1 MQTNRLEMSPS
12 DKKGEITINDI
23 AKELNISPSTV
34 SRALNDNAKISE
46 ATKEK
51 VRAVAHDLGYELNLV
66 ASSLSKN
73 KTNVIGVIIP
83 HIGSQ
88 FFAKAL
94 SGIQEV
100 ARDNGYNVIICQ
112 TNESVQQEKEMTRV
126 MNSARVDGL
135 VCCLTMETKDVSH
148 FDVFVKK
155 GVPVAMFDRVSY
167 EVPGPKI
174 VVDNYEAGY
183 TATEHLVALGCK
195 RIAHL
200 AGAASSKVFEER
212 AEGFKDALQKNGL
225 PLLSQFLLSS
235 DLTEQDAREA
245 VRLWMNLP
253 EKPDGIVAASASTG
267 LVIASA
273 AKNMGVVLP
282 EELSIISLGNE
293 RCNEFVTPSLSAI
306 DMPGYDM
313 GKSAV
318 NQLINCIR
326 EEREDSSI
334 TLKPIQLLI
343 RNSSFKH

>member
-1 MQTNRLEMSPS
+1 MALRE
-12 DKKGEITINDI
+12 KKGEITINDI

-34 SRALNDNAKISE
+34 SRALNDHVKISE
-46 ATKEK
+46 ATKARVK
-51 VRAVAHDLGYELNLV
+51 AVAQDLGYELNLV

-83 HIGSQ
+83 NIGSQ

-94 SGIQEV
+94 SGIQET
-100 ARDNGYNVIICQ
+100 ARENGYNVIICQ
-112 TNESVQQEKEMTRV
+112 TNESAEQEKEMTRV

-148 FDVFVKK
+148 FDVFIKK
-155 GVPVAMFDRVSY
+155 RVPVAMFDRVSY
-167 EVPGPKI
+167 AVPGPKI
-174 VVDNYEAGY
+174 VVDNYEAAY
-183 TATEHLVALGCK
+183 TATEHLINLGCK

-200 AGAASSKVFEER
+200 GGINSSKVFSDR
-212 AEGFKDALQKNGL
+212 IEGYKDALSKNGL
-225 PLLSQFLLSS
+225 PLLPQYLLSS
-235 DLTEQDAREA
+235 DLSEQDAREA
-245 VRLWMNLP
+245 LRIWLNLP
-253 EKPDGIVAASASTG
+253 EKPDGIVAASASSG
-267 LVIASA
+267 LVIATSA
-273 AKNMGVVLP
+273 KGAGLDLP
-282 EELSIISLGNE
+282 KELSLISLGNE

-318 NQLINCIR
+318 SKLIECIR
-326 EEREDSSI
+326 EEKVDSSI

>member
-1 MQTNRLEMSPS
+1 MALKEQKR
-12 DKKGEITINDI
+12 EITINDI

-51 VRAVAHDLGYELNLV
+51 VKAVAQDLGYELNLV

-83 HIGSQ
+83 NIGSQ

-100 ARDNGYNVIICQ
+100 ARANGYNVIICQ
-112 TNESVQQEKEMTRV
+112 TNESVQQEVDMTRV

-135 VCCLTMETKDVSH
+135 VCCLTMETKDVGH
-148 FDVFVKK
+148 FDVFTKK
-155 GVPVAMFDRVSY
+155 GIPVAMFDRVSY
-167 EVPGPKI
+167 AVPGPKI
-174 VVDNYEAGY
+174 VVDNYEAAY
-183 TATEHLVALGCK
+183 TATEHLINLGCK
-195 RIAHL
+195 RVAHL
-200 AGAASSKVFEER
+200 AGTTSSKVFCDR
-212 AEGFKDALQKNGL
+212 TEGFKDALQKNDL
-225 PLLSQFLLSS
+225 PLLPQYLLSS
-235 DLTEQDAREA
+235 DLTEQDARDA
-245 VRLWMNLP
+245 VRIWMNLP
-253 EKPDGIVAASASTG
+253 DKPDGIVAASASSG
-267 LVIASA
+267 LIISA
-273 AKNMGVVLP
+273 AAKSAGVRLP
-282 EELSIISLGNE
+282 EDLSIISLGNE
-293 RCNEFVTPSLSAI
+293 RCNEFVTPSLSAV

-318 NQLINCIR
+318 EQLIKCIKS
-326 EEREDSSI
+326 EKVDSSI

>member
-1 MQTNRLEMSPS
+1 MSS
-12 DKKGEITINDI
+12 KEKREITINDI

-46 ATKEK
+46 ATKKK
-51 VRAVAHDLGYELNLV
+51 VKAVAQDLGYELNLV

-83 HIGSQ
+83 NIGSQ
-88 FFAKAL
+88 FFAQAL
-94 SGIQEV
+94 SGIQEK
-100 ARDNGYNVIICQ
+100 ARDKGYNVIICQ

-148 FDVFVKK
+148 FDVFAKK
-155 GVPVAMFDRVSY
+155 GIPVAMFDRVSY
-167 EVPGPKI
+167 AVPGPKI
-174 VVDNYEAGY
+174 VVDNYEAAY
-183 TATEHLVALGCK
+183 AATEHLINLGCK

-200 AGAASSKVFEER
+200 GGVTSSKVFSDR
-212 AEGFKDALQKNGL
+212 IEGYKDALAKNGL

-235 DLTEQDAREA
+235 DLSEQDAREA
-245 VRLWMNLP
+245 VRIWLNLP
-253 EKPDGIVAASASTG
+253 EKPDGIVAASASAG
-267 LVIASA
+267 LIIAASA
-273 AKNMGVVLP
+273 KASGLKLP

-293 RCNEFVTPSLSAI
+293 RCNEFVTPSLSAV

-313 GKSAV
+313 GRSAV
-318 NQLINCIR
+318 EKLIECIK
-326 EEREDSSI
+326 EGKVDSSI

>member
-1 MQTNRLEMSPS
+1 MSPKE
-12 DKKGEITINDI
+12 KKGEITINDI

-46 ATKEK
+46 ATKNK
-51 VRAVAHDLGYELNLV
+51 VKAVAKDLGYELNLV

-83 HIGSQ
+83 HLGSQ

-100 ARDNGYNVIICQ
+100 ARDNGYNVIISQ
-112 TNESVQQEKEMTRV
+112 TNESVQQEVEMTRV

-135 VCCLTMETKDVSH
+135 VCCLTMETDNVDH
-148 FDVFVKK
+148 FNVFVKK
-155 GVPVAMFDRVSY
+155 SIPVAMFDRVSY
-167 EVPGPKI
+167 AVPGPKI

-183 TATEHLVALGCK
+183 VATEHLINLGCK

-200 AGAASSKVFEER
+200 AGAVSSKVFEER
-212 AEGFKDALQKNGL
+212 SEGFKDALKKNSL

-235 DLTEQDAREA
+235 DLTEQDARDA

-253 EKPDGIVAASASTG
+253 QRPDGIVAASASSG
-267 LVIASA
+267 LIIASA
-273 AKNMGVVLP
+273 VKAMGIKLP

-293 RCNEFVTPSLSAI
+293 RCNEFVTPSLSAV
-306 DMPGYDM
+306 DMPGYEM
-313 GKSAV
+313 GKAAV
-318 NQLINCIR
+318 TQLIKCINDGVT
-326 EEREDSSI
+326 DSSI

>member
-1 MQTNRLEMSPS
+1 MSTKE
-12 DKKGEITINDI
+12 KKGEITINDI

-34 SRALNDNAKISE
+34 SRALNNNMKISD

-51 VRAVAHDLGYELNLV
+51 VKAVARDLGYELNLV

-83 HIGSQ
+83 HLGSQ

-100 ARDNGYNVIICQ
+100 ARENGYNVIISQ
-112 TNESVQQEKEMTRV
+112 TNESLQQEIEMTRV

-135 VCCLTMETKDVSH
+135 VCCLTMETKEVDH
-148 FDVFVKK
+148 FNVFVKK

-167 EVPGPKI
+167 SVPGPKI

-183 TATEHLVALGCK
+183 VATEHLINQGCR

-200 AGAASSKVFEER
+200 GGAVSSKVFQER
-212 AEGFKDALQKNGL
+212 AEGYQDALKKHGIELL
-225 PLLSQFLLSS
+225 PQYLLSS
-235 DLTEQDAREA
+235 DLSEQDARDA
-245 VRLWMNLP
+245 MRLWMNLS
-253 EKPDGIVAASASTG
+253 EKPDGIVAASASSG
-267 LVIASA
+267 LVLASA
-273 AKNMGVVLP
+273 AKSLGVGLP
-282 EELSIISLGNE
+282 DELLIISLGNE
-293 RCNEFVTPSLSAI
+293 RCNEFVTPSLSAV
-306 DMPGYDM
+306 DMPGYEM
-313 GKSAV
+313 GKAAV
-318 NQLINCIR
+318 EQLIKCID
-326 EEREDSSI
+326 EGVDESSI